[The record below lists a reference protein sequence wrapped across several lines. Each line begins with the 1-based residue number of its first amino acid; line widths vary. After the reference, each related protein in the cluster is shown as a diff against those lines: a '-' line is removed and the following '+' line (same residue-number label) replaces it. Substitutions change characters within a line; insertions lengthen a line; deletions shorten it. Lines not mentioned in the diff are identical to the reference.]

1 MKMGIAIIFRNGRML
16 GNEQQRR
23 YTFMEKKIVAGII
36 GLEFGRA
43 HLEGALAYGAEIG
56 LICDCDEKSL
66 KFAADKY
73 NIPEEKCTLD
83 YHDIINNPEINAVSI
98 GIPDQLHKQVALEML
113 EAGKHVLC
121 EKPLALT
128 KEDITEMVRAAR

>member
-1 MKMGIAIIFRNGRML
+1 
-16 GNEQQRR
+16 
-23 YTFMEKKIVAGII
+23 MENKIVAGII

-73 NIPEEKCTLD
+73 NIPYLSQSIEIGVRVEVRK
-83 YHDIINNPEINAVSI
+83 DIMESI
-98 GIPDQLHKQVALEML
+98 TNVIYDPIKKRSTVVMSGFEYSVPYLLNM
-113 EAGKHVLC
+113 
-121 EKPLALT
+121 
-128 KEDITEMVRAAR
+128 